1 MSCMRFRKSR
11 VSESRRPPRKS
22 SWCETDS
29 GEQRNTMR
37 AGKKPSRKKAH
48 GAALVREGSG
58 NVFADLRV
66 PDSSEALAKAEIAV
80 QIASAIERRGFTQA
94 AAAEKLGV
102 DQADVSDLVRGKL
115 SGFSTDRLIRFLNAL
130 GQDVDIVIHTSPH
143 ARRLGKVRVKE
154 VAESFMR
161 RYKNAL
167 RDLGKR
173 SH

>member
-1 MSCMRFRKSR
+1 M
-11 VSESRRPPRKS
+11 
-22 SWCETDS
+22 
-29 GEQRNTMR
+29 
-37 AGKKPSRKKAH
+37 
-48 GAALVREGSG
+48 VREGSG
-58 NVFADLRV
+58 NVFADLRL
-66 PDSSEALAKAEIAV
+66 PASNEAFAKAEIAV
-80 QIASAIERRGFTQA
+80 QIASAIERRGLTQA
-94 AAAEKLGV
+94 AAAAKLGV

-143 ARRLGKVRVKE
+143 ARLGRVRVRE

-173 SH
+173 

>member
-1 MSCMRFRKSR
+1 
-11 VSESRRPPRKS
+11 
-22 SWCETDS
+22 
-29 GEQRNTMR
+29 MR